1 MVGQA
6 VIDTDPLG
14 KIICWQRAAE
24 RLYGGSA
31 DEVMGRPVAE
41 VTHSE
46 ELMDRVEEIISE
58 LVAGRSW
65 SREREVRRK
74 DGTTCPRWTTTPLQ
88 DLRKHHLNGGIFELL
103 NQVIVQ

>member
-1 MVGQA
+1 MLAEGRREALWRVGRRG
-6 VIDTDPLG
+6 DGPP
-14 KIICWQRAAE
+14 
-24 RLYGGSA
+24 
-31 DEVMGRPVAE
+31 PVAE